1 MNPLSGVKILDL
13 TTLLPGPLA
22 TLILAEAGADVLKVE
37 AHAGEDM
44 RRFPPMRGKTSA
56 LFAVLNRGKRS
67 IGLDLKAASGKQ
79 SLENLIRDADVLVEQ
94 FRPGVL
100 ERLGF
105 DADTLEKLNPRLIV
119 CSITGYGQGGPKRD
133 VPGHDLNYM
142 AESGLLSVSPG
153 SPENPTVPPALIADI
168 AGGSFPAVIN
178 ILLALRQRDQTG
190 KGCHLDIAMTDA
202 LFTLAFW
209 GLAQL
214 DATGKPPASGGELLS
229 GGSPRYRLY
238 KAACG
243 GLIAVGA
250 LEQKFWSKFCALIEL
265 PQTLVD
271 DTIDPAATAAA
282 VAECIAAKTAADWSA
297 IFDGQDCCAN
307 VVRSLAEARTDPH
320 FMARGLFSGKAGL
333 PDGDAAMA
341 LPVPVS
347 SLFREDE
354 PVTRAAPVELEKVET
369 VIACWPDSDDGKA
382 R

>member
-37 AHAGEDM
+37 TPAGEDM
-44 RRFPPMRGKTSA
+44 RRFPPMRGDTSA
-56 LFAVLNRGKRS
+56 LFAILNRGKRS
-67 IGLDLKAASGKQ
+67 ISLDLKSATGKQ
-79 SLENLIRDADVLVEQ
+79 SLENLIREADVLVEQ

-100 ERLGF
+100 DRLGF
-105 DADTLEKLNPRLIV
+105 GTGSLEKLNPRLIV
-119 CSITGYGQGGPKRD
+119 CSITGYGQDGPKRD

-153 SPENPTVPPALIADI
+153 SPESPAVPPALIADI

-178 ILLALRQRDQTG
+178 ILLALRQRDRTG
-190 KGCHLDIAMTDA
+190 EGCRLDIAMTDT

-214 DATGKPPASGGELLS
+214 DASGKPPMPGGELLS

-250 LEQKFWSKFCALIEL
+250 LEQKFWNRFCALIGL

-271 DTIDPAATAAA
+271 DFIDPVATGAAIAGRIAEKSADEWRA
-282 VAECIAAKTAADWSA
+282 V
-297 IFDGQDCCAN
+297 FDGQDCCAN
-307 VVRSLAEARTDPH
+307 VVRSLSDAIADPH
-320 FMARGLFSGKAGL
+320 FAGRGLFARKVALSG
-333 PDGDAAMA
+333 DDTAMA

-347 SLFREDE
+347 EAFRQSD
-354 PVTRAAPVELEKVET
+354 PDPKAAPIELEAPDGVLPG
-369 VIACWPDSDDGKA
+369 WPGRSNSE
-382 R
+382 